1 MSAQSG
7 RGGDSE
13 PETEARTLAALL
25 DSIVENLPAMIFV
38 KDAKSLRFERFNL
51 AGEEILGL
59 SRDALI
65 GKRDCDA
72 FPAEQAERFQATDRE
87 VLRSGAAVD
96 IPEEPIDTPSGRR
109 WLHTRKTWIADT
121 AGTPRYLLGVS
132 MDVTERKRAAEFL
145 LRTRDELELR
155 VHQRTA
161 ELSEANAAL
170 KALIAERQT
179 TQDTLRKAQEQLR
192 QAQKIGALGRLAGGV
207 AHDFNNLLSVV
218 LSYTE
223 LILAD
228 LRPDDPLRAEI
239 KEISTAGRRAADL
252 TRQLLA
258 FSRQQVLQ
266 PKVIDL
272 NQILAGLERM
282 VHRLLGADIELAT
295 LPSSAIGR
303 IQADPGQVEQIVIN
317 LVANARDAMPRG
329 GRLAIE
335 TADVE
340 LDDAYA
346 RDHDDV
352 TPGRYV
358 RLTVC
363 DTGMGMEKAT
373 QGQSLEPFFTTKDK
387 EEGTGLGLASVFAIV
402 QESGGHVSVCSEPG
416 KGTTIRV
423 YFPRV
428 EGSAETLASLPP
440 NAIPG
445 TRSETIL
452 LVEDEEQVLGVAR
465 GILRRCGYHVLEARN
480 AGEALLIS
488 EKHTQEIHLLLT
500 DVVLPHMSGHELA
513 ERIQS
518 QRPDAKILFMSGYTD
533 EAIVQRGV
541 LHSDL
546 GFLQKPITPESLSR
560 KVRDVLGSSRT
571 IESERY

>member
-239 KEISTAGRRAADL
+239 KEINTAGRRAADL

>member
-25 DSIVENLPAMIFV
+25 DSIVENIPAMIFV

-239 KEISTAGRRAADL
+239 KEINTAGRRAADL